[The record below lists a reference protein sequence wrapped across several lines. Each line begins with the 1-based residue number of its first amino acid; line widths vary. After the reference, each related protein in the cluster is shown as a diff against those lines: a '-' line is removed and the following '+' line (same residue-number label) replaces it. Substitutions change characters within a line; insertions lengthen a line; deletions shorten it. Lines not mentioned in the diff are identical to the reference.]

1 MAGSGLTG
9 FLQNFGGGELIV
21 ILLVAL
27 VVLGPER
34 LPEMARS
41 AGKAL
46 HKLRTMTEGL
56 TSDMK
61 DVIDDPAMQ
70 PLRELGE
77 LAARPRQKLAEYALE
92 AEAEERAR
100 AEREALASTEGAAD
114 GVPSGADAADPDAAD
129 PDEASPDT
137 ADPDG
142 SGVDQVPARAPSATT
157 PSGEPSPR
165 AAPAGSV
172 TPPDHDERQIPPP
185 APIPAPVPPAAPG
198 VGADPAEGAA

>member
-41 AGKAL
+41 AGRGL

-61 DVIDDPAMQ
+61 EVIDDPAMQ

-92 AEAEERAR
+92 AEAEERAK
-100 AEREALASTEGAAD
+100 AERAALDGAAD
-114 GVPSGADAADPDAAD
+114 TDADTDTVAGDDAGDAPVHASPGTSDSSPTDPPPAEPEAADPGNPAAPVD
-129 PDEASPDT
+129 PV
-137 ADPDG
+137 DPGDPVG
-142 SGVDQVPARAPSATT
+142 APGPVNGGTSGVN
-157 PSGEPSPR
+157 
-165 AAPAGSV
+165 
-172 TPPDHDERQIPPP
+172 PPV
-185 APIPAPVPPAAPG
+185 PAPVPPCGEPG
-198 VGADPAEGAA
+198 GPTEGAA